1 MEGMPAQLPMEPH
14 SQDLRK
20 GRCNEANRIYLLTTT
35 TLQRQPLF
43 KDWLV
48 ARILIHAMRNQVE
61 AHRAES
67 LAFVVMPDHLHWLI
81 VLQGNTTLAA
91 LMHSVKGSSSRQIN
105 QLCGTNQPVWQ
116 NGYHDHAVREDEELV
131 NVARYIVANPLRAG
145 LANKIGDYPF
155 WDAKWL

>member
-1 MEGMPAQLPMEPH
+1 MQLLMEPH

-20 GRCNEANRIYLLTTT
+20 GRHNEPNRIYLLTTAT
-35 TLQRQPLF
+35 WQCQTLF
-43 KDWLV
+43 KDWPT
-48 ARILIHAMRNQVE
+48 ARIVIHAMRNQVE
-61 AHRAES
+61 AHRVES

-91 LMHSVKGSSSRQIN
+91 LMRSVKGRSSRQVN
-105 QLCGTNQPVWQ
+105 QLRGTNQPVWQ

-145 LANKIGDYPF
+145 LVNKIGDYPL